1 VRCRRPGC
9 DSHST
14 EIDTMRFIRS
24 ILLAVVVLFIAFS
37 PLRASDDDRESL
49 RIDYGDKGAVEKT
62 EHSPVMQYALA
73 GLMVLSVLVVVCMP
87 SRKPY

>member
-1 VRCRRPGC
+1 
-9 DSHST
+9 
-14 EIDTMRFIRS
+14 MRFIRS
-24 ILLAVVVLFIAFS
+24 ILLAVVVFFIAFT
-37 PLRASDDDRESL
+37 PLYASDDDRDSL

-62 EHSPVMQYALA
+62 EHSPVLQYALA

>member
-1 VRCRRPGC
+1 VRCQLRDRHT
-9 DSHST
+9 HSI
-14 EIDTMRFIRS
+14 EFDAMRYLRTF
-24 ILLAVVVLFIAFS
+24 LLAAVVFFVAFS
-37 PLRASDDDRESL
+37 PLRASDDDRDSL

-87 SRKPY
+87 SRKPF